1 MDQNLN
7 VRDKIKTFKNIGE
20 YLYELGL
27 GKQQKKNW

>member
-1 MDQNLN
+1 MDQSLN

-27 GKQQKKNW
+27 GKQQKKN